1 MAKKNEGKY
10 DPTLVSIKFIE
21 ELAKARAYGIGK
33 HGNRN
38 DWLTTHPN
46 EHYKAAA
53 RHLNAAMAGEAM
65 DTSGVPHV
73 VLAACNLMFEIHRGQ
88 LTFDIRHEVRAEQSK
103 YLDEQS
109 KQGRFVFDV

>member
-10 DPTLVSIKFIE
+10 DPTLVSVKLIE
-21 ELAKARAYGIGK
+21 EVAKARAYGIGK

-53 RHLNAAMAGEAM
+53 RHLNAAIAGEAE
-65 DTSGVPHV
+65 DVSGIPHII
-73 VLAACNLMFEIHRGQ
+73 LAACNLMFEIERGHFV
-88 LTFDIRHEVRAEQSK
+88 FDSKYEAKIEQRK
-103 YLDEQS
+103 YLDVQR
-109 KQGRFVFDV
+109 QQQQFIFDV